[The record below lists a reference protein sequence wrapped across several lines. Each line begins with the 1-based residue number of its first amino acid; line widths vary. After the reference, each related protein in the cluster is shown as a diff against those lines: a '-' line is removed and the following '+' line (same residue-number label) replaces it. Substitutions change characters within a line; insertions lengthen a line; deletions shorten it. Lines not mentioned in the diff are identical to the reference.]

1 MKYISNVGKKFA
13 HKFKAQGST
22 LSNPASWLMQ
32 LLGSNAS
39 SAGTA
44 ITIQTVLGI
53 PEVFNAVCRISGHV
67 ASMPLRAVRESDSGD
82 KEFVSQPGV
91 RLWNSPGQFTRAEIV
106 EKLMVDVLLLGNGRL
121 FISRDANGIPNGLI
135 PIQSAYAR
143 TVVIDG
149 KRWHCVTVDSG
160 NDSGIDS
167 AFNSPKTTN
176 DIKAGNYY
184 KIPDEDVFYVMG
196 LTTNGYWGENI
207 LSLARDIFG
216 LSIAGAESA
225 GALYQNSG
233 KPGLLIE
240 APTGLFRDKKEAKEW
255 LDSFNEM
262 HSGVDNAG
270 RTGMLANGMK
280 AVQMQFQTMDSSHV
294 SMRQFQR
301 EAAALIFLLES
312 IVGSDTSAYKGVT
325 EKNTAYSVNCLLRI
339 RNKIQLEADR
349 KLLTGRAR
357 NSELVYT
364 ELSMMPLHQ
373 ADRNGLALYTSS
385 LRQQNVISTDEVR
398 MMHGLTKAVSDDEND
413 YSVDYRWQYPAESGE
428 SGETSADPTEEL
440 QSDPN
445 ESEPSEL
452 EENEDD

>member
-1 MKYISNVGKKFA
+1 MKFVSNIGKRFGT
-13 HKFKAQGST
+13 FKAYTSE

-32 LLGSNAS
+32 WLGGNKATT
-39 SAGTA
+39 GTT
-44 ITIQTVLGI
+44 ITIQSVLGI
-53 PEVFNAVCRISGHV
+53 PEVFNAVAKISGHV
-67 ASMPLRAVRESDSGD
+67 SSMPMRLWRESRDGK
-82 KEFVSQPGV
+82 KELIQHAGV
-91 RLWNSPGQFTRAEIV
+91 RVWNNPPNFTRAELV
-106 EKLMVDVLLLGNGRL
+106 EKLIVDVLLLGNGRL
-121 FISRDANGIPNGLI
+121 FIERDNNGVPVGLI

-143 TVVIDG
+143 TVVVDG
-149 KRWHCVTVDSG
+149 KRWHCVTLDSG
-160 NDSGIDS
+160 SDSGIDN
-167 AFNSPKTTN
+167 AANRPGAV
-176 DIKAGNYY
+176 DEQIKQGNYY

-233 KPGLLIE
+233 KPGILIE
-240 APTGLFRDKKEAKEW
+240 APSGLFRDKKEAKEW
-255 LDSFNEM
+255 LDGFNEM

-280 AVQMQFQTMDSSHV
+280 AVQMQWQGMDSSHV

-301 EAAALIFLLES
+301 EASALIFLLES
-312 IVGSDTSAYKGVT
+312 VIGSDTSAYKGVT
-325 EKNTAYSVNCLLRI
+325 EKNAAYSTNCLLRL

-357 NSELVYT
+357 TSDLVYT

-385 LRQQNVISTDEVR
+385 LRQQNVVSTDEVR
-398 MMHGLTKAVSDDEND
+398 VMHGLPRAESSDDVD
-413 YSVDYRWQYPAESGE
+413 YSSDYRWQYDAS
-428 SGETSADPTEEL
+428 SNSADPNEEL
-440 QSDPN
+440 QADPN
-445 ESEPSEL
+445 QAGPAQEGIG
-452 EENEDD
+452 EDD